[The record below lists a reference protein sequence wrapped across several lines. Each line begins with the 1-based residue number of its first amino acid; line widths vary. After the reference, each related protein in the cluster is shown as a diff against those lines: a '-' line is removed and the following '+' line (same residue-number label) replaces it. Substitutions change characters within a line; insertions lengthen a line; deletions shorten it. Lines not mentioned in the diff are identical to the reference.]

1 MSWLSDRQRH
11 GGIDRIE
18 ITGHGTLWLC
28 GKHFVGPDPTGALA
42 SVGAGSMVCLNEEHE
57 LADRYPNYVD
67 WLRSDPRA
75 RWFPIPD
82 LGAPTP
88 AAMRVIV
95 EIVVNDLNDAGSAVV
110 HCGAGIG
117 RAGTVAVCAL
127 MSTGM
132 DVSSAITAIARAR
145 PGAGPE
151 SGPQRELV
159 ALIGEHGFSAY

>member
-11 GGIDRIE
+11 GGIDRLE
-18 ITGHGTLWLC
+18 IAGHGTLWLC
-28 GKHFVGPDPTGALA
+28 GKHFVGPDPAGALA
-42 SVGAGSMVCLNEEHE
+42 SVSAASIVCLNEEHE
-57 LADRYPNYVD
+57 LADRYPHYVD

-88 AAMRVIV
+88 VDMRTIV
-95 EIVVNDLNDAGSAVV
+95 DAVLHDLDGSGSAVV

-117 RAGTVAVCAL
+117 RAGTVAVCTL
-127 MSTGM
+127 MATGI
-132 DVSSAITAIARAR
+132 DAPSAVATVAEAR

-151 SGPQRELV
+151 SGPQRDLV
-159 ALIGEHGFSAY
+159 ARLGELGFSAY